1 MTITT
6 SIYDLMIKS
15 ALVFN
20 ILFILLNYK
29 KYNLKLKDAI
39 LIIILENIFIVI
51 GGKVFTYLDE
61 FPKYSITDIPGL
73 WFTSYGNMLGALVG
87 LVVYALIFKHKLA
100 DLFGLGAVPLPLVY
114 AIGKIGCFSAGCC
127 YGINYDGFGKVIYLS
142 SNQAPLNTG
151 LFPIQLVEAIIFTI
165 IFIIFYK
172 KSRHEFKM
180 QDFAYLLMS
189 ISIAKFFLDY
199 LRAGRENILFSF
211 NQRVSIILFTFGLF
225 ILSRIFIKNKELK
238 TKK

>member
-61 FPKYSITDIPGL
+61 F
-73 WFTSYGNMLGALVG
+73 
-87 LVVYALIFKHKLA
+87 
-100 DLFGLGAVPLPLVY
+100 VP
-114 AIGKIGCFSAGCC
+114 
-127 YGINYDGFGKVIYLS
+127 
-142 SNQAPLNTG
+142 
-151 LFPIQLVEAIIFTI
+151 
-165 IFIIFYK
+165 
-172 KSRHEFKM
+172 
-180 QDFAYLLMS
+180 
-189 ISIAKFFLDY
+189 
-199 LRAGRENILFSF
+199 NILA
-211 NQRVSIILFTFGLF
+211 NKILQK
-225 ILSRIFIKNKELK
+225 ISKVEND
-238 TKK
+238 

>member
-1 MTITT
+1 MTLTT

-87 LVVYALIFKHKLA
+87 LVVYALIFKHKLT

-180 QDFAYLLMS
+180 QDF
-189 ISIAKFFLDY
+189 
-199 LRAGRENILFSF
+199 
-211 NQRVSIILFTFGLF
+211 
-225 ILSRIFIKNKELK
+225 
-238 TKK
+238 

>member
-151 LFPIQLVEAIIFTI
+151 LFPIQLVEA
-165 IFIIFYK
+165 
-172 KSRHEFKM
+172 EFKM
-180 QDFAYLLMS
+180 QDFAYLLIC

-211 NQRVSIILFTFGLF
+211 NQRISIILFTFGLF